1 MTFIR
6 RMSTARPAPRSV
18 ILMVQGITLDPDSS
32 VVEEHYA
39 VVYAP
44 RKSRNRFSEG
54 AVDLAESRE
63 DALAQAKPDEH
74 RYAARVVGP
83 SRSSEGLR
91 LYYLVE
97 WL

>member
-1 MTFIR
+1 
-6 RMSTARPAPRSV
+6 
-18 ILMVQGITLDPDSS
+18 MVKGITLDPDSS

-54 AVDLAESRE
+54 AVEVAESR
-63 DALAQAKPDEH
+63 DAALAKAQPDQR

-97 WL
+97 WLQ

>member
-1 MTFIR
+1 M
-6 RMSTARPAPRSV
+6 
-18 ILMVQGITLDPDSS
+18 LKGITLDPDSP
-32 VVEEHYA
+32 VVEERYA

-44 RKSRNRFSEG
+44 RQSRDRFSEG
-54 AVDLAESRE
+54 AVELVESRE
-63 DALAQAKPDEH
+63 HAMAQADPDAK